1 MASTL
6 TSYRAIR
13 GTIRC
18 ETGLR
23 IGGSNEH
30 VEIGEL
36 ENTIVRHP
44 ISDEPYIPGST
55 LKGKLRSL
63 LEYRYDRRD
72 MRNDRR
78 DMHEDWRSYRE
89 AHRDTFRRGA
99 YAGPRG
105 FVYRAPVIGF
115 RFDPIFFSSRYWIAN
130 PWMYRLPPASPGL
143 RWIRYGNDA
152 VLVNMRTG
160 RVVQVFRDFF
170 W

>member
-63 LEYRYDRRD
+63 LEYRYDWRDSRSQPKGQGGRDDGDPDARR
-72 MRNDRR
+72 
-78 DMHEDWRSYRE
+78 WYRE
-89 AHRDTFRRGA
+89 ADDLACDGCEMDMPN
-99 YAGPRG
+99 GG
-105 FVYRAPVIGF
+105 I
-115 RFDPIFFSSRYWIAN
+115 
-130 PWMYRLPPASPGL
+130 
-143 RWIRYGNDA
+143 
-152 VLVNMRTG
+152 G
-160 RVVQVFRDFF
+160 RVSARAHSS
-170 W
+170 WKM